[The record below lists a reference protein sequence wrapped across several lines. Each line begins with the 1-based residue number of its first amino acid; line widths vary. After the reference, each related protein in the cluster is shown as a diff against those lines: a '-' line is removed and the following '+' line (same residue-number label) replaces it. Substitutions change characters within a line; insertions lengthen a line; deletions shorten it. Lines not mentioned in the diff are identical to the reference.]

1 MKIKM
6 FVKLALAFAL
16 VGSAVAGT
24 LAMQKDERIVLA
36 GDPTQWER

>member
-6 FVKLALAFAL
+6 FVKLAL

-24 LAMQKDERIVLA
+24 MAIRKDERIVLA

>member
-16 VGSAVAGT
+16 LGSAVAGT
-24 LAMQKDERIVLA
+24 MAVQKDERIVVARA
-36 GDPTQWER
+36 GDPTQW

>member
-16 VGSAVAGT
+16 LGSAVAGT
-24 LAMQKDERIVLA
+24 MAVQEDERIVVARA
-36 GDPTQWER
+36 GDPTQW

>member
-16 VGSAVAGT
+16 LGSAVAGT
-24 LAMQKDERIVLA
+24 MAVQKDERIVVAQA
-36 GDPTQWER
+36 GDPTQW